1 MVINM
6 ENELVSVVIPTHN
19 REDMIKRAIDS
30 VLNQTYSNLEV
41 IVVDDASTDNTE
53 EIVNGYHDS
62 RVRLICQKVRGGAN
76 KARNIGIKNSKGGY
90 IAFQDSD
97 DEWLPNKLECQM
109 GLMETSKRQ
118 VCYCAYYHLAGEKRT
133 IMPAD
138 YENSARYQNNL
149 QTILKAGNVAST
161 QTLVIKKDVL
171 DLLQEPF
178 FDENMPRL
186 QDYDIVIRL
195 IQICD
200 FAYVNRPLVNV
211 YASEQSITMDSKA
224 MYDAAVRIIEKH
236 SSFLDIYQFI
246 GTVIESNILDD
257 NPDQLIA
264 GLNKIQENVNRS
276 DIDCK
281 DLMLK
286 RMSGIIKF
294 QNVLLLEQYT
304 AAVEN
309 LTDGSFMIYGAGE
322 IGQEVYRSLKK
333 RGLKPSCFLVTKCK
347 GTEYIDNIPVVSVD
361 DCKNRSEM
369 VIVGVSEKYQTELAK
384 NLRERKYKHFCIYK
398 RM

>member
-6 ENELVSVVIPTHN
+6 ENGLVSVVIPAHN
-19 REDMIKRAIDS
+19 REDTIKRAVDS
-30 VLNQTYSNLEV
+30 VLKQTYSNIEV
-41 IVVDDASTDNTE
+41 IVVDDASTDNTV
-53 EIVNGYHDS
+53 EIINGYHDS
-62 RVRLICQKVRGGAN
+62 RVRLICQKVCGGAN
-76 KARNIGIKNSKGGY
+76 KARNIGIKNSRGGY

-109 GLMETSKRQ
+109 DLMETSKRP

-138 YENSARYQNNL
+138 YEKSDRYQSNL
-149 QTILKAGNVAST
+149 RTVLKAGNVVST
-161 QTLVIKKDVL
+161 QTLVIKKNVL
-171 DLLQEPF
+171 DLLHADF

-186 QDYDIVIRL
+186 QDYDLVIRL
-195 IQICD
+195 IQVCD

-211 YASEQSITMDSKA
+211 YASEQSITTDSKA
-224 MYDAAVRIIEKH
+224 MYDAAARIIEKH

-246 GTVIESNILDD
+246 GTIIESNILDD

-264 GLNKIQENVNRS
+264 GLNKIQENVNKRGV
-276 DIDCK
+276 DCK

-294 QNVLLLEQYT
+294 QNELLLKQYM
-304 AAVEN
+304 AAAEN
-309 LTDGSFMIYGAGE
+309 LMDGKFLIYGAGE

-347 GTEYIDNIPVVSVD
+347 GTEYIDNIPLVSVD
-361 DCKNRSEM
+361 DCKNRSDM
-369 VIVGVSEKYQTELAK
+369 VVVGVSEKYQTELIE
-384 NLRERKYKHFCIYK
+384 NLMERKYKYFCVYK